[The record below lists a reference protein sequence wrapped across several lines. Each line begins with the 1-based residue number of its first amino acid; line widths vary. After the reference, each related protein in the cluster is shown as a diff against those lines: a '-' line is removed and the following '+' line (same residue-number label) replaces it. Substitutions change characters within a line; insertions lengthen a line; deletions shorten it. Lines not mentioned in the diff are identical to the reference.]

1 MLRFQ
6 YWKYWYW
13 KYWKHQFDF
22 PAGLFAAP
30 VLGARLQHGLVI
42 GQRID
47 QIAGEDDDQRRREIG
62 GEGEGD
68 KK

>member
-6 YWKYWYW
+6 YWKY
-13 KYWKHQFDF
+13 HFDF

-30 VLGARLQHGLVI
+30 VLVARLQHGLVI

-47 QIAGEDDDQRRREIG
+47 QIAEEDDDQRRREIG